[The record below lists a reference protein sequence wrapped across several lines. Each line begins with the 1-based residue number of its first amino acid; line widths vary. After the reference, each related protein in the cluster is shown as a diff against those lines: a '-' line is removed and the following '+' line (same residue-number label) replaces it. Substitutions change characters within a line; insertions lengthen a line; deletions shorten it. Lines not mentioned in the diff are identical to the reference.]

1 MPETIIRKVREQR
14 NYTQE
19 FVAKQMGISQNAYSK
34 IENGYTQLTVRHIK
48 DLSKILE
55 VSLLELLRDD
65 FEIHRPNHIHKE
77 SINKENLLMS
87 ITQISDKLNSK
98 HPQKHDFYP
107 IVMSLLQTIDT
118 TVDNIH

>member
-34 IENGYTQLTVRHIK
+34 IENGYTQLTVKHIK

-55 VSLLELLRDD
+55 VSIMELLRDD
-65 FEIHRPNHIHKE
+65 FEIHRPNNIQKE
-77 SINKENLLMS
+77 SVNKDNLLMS
-87 ITQISDKLNSK
+87 LDKIAGKIASK

-107 IVMSLLQTIDT
+107 IVMSLLQTIDN

>member
-34 IENGYTQLTVRHIK
+34 IENGYTQLTVKHIK

-87 ITQISDKLNSK
+87 ITQISDKLNAK

>member
-14 NYTQE
+14 NYTQD

-55 VSLLELLRDD
+55 VSLMELLRDD
-65 FEIHRPNHIHKE
+65 FEIHKPNHIHTE
-77 SINKENLLMS
+77 SINKENLLM
-87 ITQISDKLNSK
+87 TFKQISEKLNDK

-107 IVMSLLQTIDT
+107 IIMSLLRTVDT
-118 TVDNIH
+118 TIDNIH

>member
-55 VSLLELLRDD
+55 VSIMELLRDD
-65 FEIHRPNHIHKE
+65 FEIHRPNNIQKE
-77 SINKENLLMS
+77 SVNKENLLMS
-87 ITQISDKLNSK
+87 LDKISGKITSK

>member
-34 IENGYTQLTVRHIK
+34 IENGYTQLTVKHIK

-55 VSLLELLRDD
+55 VSIMELLRDD
-65 FEIHRPNHIHKE
+65 FEIHRPNNIQKE
-77 SINKENLLMS
+77 SVNKDNLLMS
-87 ITQISDKLNSK
+87 LEKIASKINTK

-107 IVMSLLQTIDT
+107 IVMSLLQTVDS

>member
-1 MPETIIRKVREQR
+1 VPETIIRKVREQR

-34 IENGYTQLTVRHIK
+34 IENGYTQLTVKHIK

-65 FEIHRPNHIHKE
+65 LEIHKPNNIHTE

-87 ITQISDKLNSK
+87 IAHISEKINVK
-98 HPQKHDFYP
+98 YPQKHDFYP
-107 IVMSLLQTIDT
+107 VIMTLLRTIDT
-118 TVDNIH
+118 TIDNIH

>member
-87 ITQISDKLNSK
+87 INQISDKINSK

>member
-55 VSLLELLRDD
+55 VSIMELLRDD
-65 FEIHRPNHIHKE
+65 FEIHRPNHIQKE
-77 SINKENLLMS
+77 SVCKENLLMS
-87 ITQISDKLNSK
+87 LEKIAGKINTK

-107 IVMSLLQTIDT
+107 IVMSLLQTIDN

>member
-55 VSLLELLRDD
+55 VSIMELLRDD
-65 FEIHRPNHIHKE
+65 FEIHRPNSIQKE
-77 SINKENLLMS
+77 SVNKENLLMS
-87 ITQISDKLNSK
+87 LDKISSKITSK